1 MNVVILGATGL
12 VGQGVLHACLR
23 DETVTRVT
31 VICRRSPKVTHPKLA
46 VLRHDD
52 FADLRPLTG
61 RLGHVDACYFCIGV
75 PSAGLDEAAYSR
87 VTHDYALAA
96 ADALLPLNRK
106 LTFVYVS
113 GASADSTEQS
123 PVMWTRV
130 KGRAENA
137 LLEYPFRTYIFRPG
151 YIKPMYGARP
161 RVRSARVV
169 YAATSWLYPA
179 LRKAMPNRVT
189 STDAIGRAMVAVSTS
204 DDTGKRVLDSG
215 DINRLA
221 GV

>member
-31 VICRRSPKVTHPKLA
+31 AICRRPPKVTHPKLE
-46 VLRHDD
+46 VVRHDD
-52 FADLRPLTG
+52 FTDLRPLAG

-75 PSAGLDEAAYSR
+75 PSAGLDEAAYTT

-96 ADALLPLNRK
+96 ADALLPLNPK
-106 LTFVYVS
+106 LTYVYMS
-113 GASADSTEQS
+113 GASADSTEKS
-123 PVMWTRV
+123 RVMWTRV

-151 YIKPMYGARP
+151 YIRPMYGARP
-161 RVRSARVV
+161 RARGARIV
-169 YAATSWLYPA
+169 YAATSWLYPV
-179 LRKAMPNRVT
+179 LRKLMPNSTT
-189 STDAIGRAMVAVSTS
+189 STDAIGRAMVAVSTV
-204 DDTGKRVLDSG
+204 DDTEKRVLDSG

>member
-23 DETVTRVT
+23 DEAVTRVT
-31 VICRRSPKVTHPKLA
+31 AICRRAPRVTHPKLT
-46 VLRHDD
+46 VLRHYD
-52 FADLRPLTG
+52 FADLRSLTDRIG
-61 RLGHVDACYFCIGV
+61 QVDACYFCIGV
-75 PSAGLDEAAYSR
+75 PSAGLDEAAYSK

-96 ADALLPLNRK
+96 ADALLPLNPA
-106 LTFVYVS
+106 LTYVYVS
-113 GASADSTEQS
+113 GASADSAGKS
-123 PVMWTRV
+123 MWTRV

-161 RVRSARVV
+161 RVRTVRAV
-169 YAATSWLYPA
+169 YAATSWLYPV
-179 LRKAMPNRVT
+179 LRKVMPNSTT
-189 STDAIGRAMVAVSTS
+189 STDAIGRAMVAVSTM
-204 DDTGKRVLDSG
+204 DDMEQRVLYSG